1 MTLQIYNTLKRTKEP
16 FVPLK
21 PGSVGMYACGVTV
34 YDLSHIGHARALV
47 VFDVIYRYLKYRG
60 YTVTYVRNYT
70 DIDDKIIKRAQEEG
84 VTYKEIAE
92 RYIQEFDYD
101 MELLGM
107 EKPTVSPRATDHIAE
122 MITMIQILI
131 DKGFAYV
138 VDGDVYFNVGKFPAY
153 GKLSGKNIE
162 ELNAGA
168 RIEVDERKQNPLD
181 FALWKRSKEGEP
193 FWECPWG
200 RGRPGWHI
208 ECSVMSQKYLGKTFD
223 IHGGGMDL
231 IFPHHE
237 NEIAQAECASG
248 EPFARYWIHNGFVN
262 INQQKMSK
270 SLKNFF
276 TIREILHT
284 YHPEVLRLFLLSNHY
299 RSPVDYSEQNLAEAK
314 SGLDRFYALLKDLDE
329 MTNLNAGSAPQSL
342 GERNLV
348 KELQAFPDTFHRAM
362 DDDFNTAEVLG
373 HLFVLTRSLN
383 ALVNQKKKFPTFQ
396 LAEGTRALAK
406 QQFRLVGEVFGL
418 FREAPQDY
426 FQKQRD
432 KGLAAAAI
440 SQEEI
445 EQLIKM
451 REQARGARDFAQA
464 DAIRAQL
471 LEKGIV
477 LKDTPQGTEW
487 TTKGS

>member
-1 MTLQIYNTLKRTKEP
+1 MTLQIYNTMKRNKEP

-21 PGSVGMYACGVTV
+21 EGFVGMYACGVTV

-84 VTYKEIAE
+84 VTYREIAD
-92 RYIQEFDYD
+92 RYIKEFDYD
-101 MELLGM
+101 MQLLGM
-107 EKPTVSPRATDHIAE
+107 EKPTFSPRATDHIGE
-122 MITMIQILI
+122 MIAMIQALI
-131 DKGFAYV
+131 DKGFAYE
-138 VDGDVYFNVGKFPAY
+138 VDGDVYFNVGKFPEY
-153 GKLSGKNIE
+153 GKLSGKNID

-193 FWECPWG
+193 FWDCPWG

-208 ECSVMSQKYLGKTFD
+208 ECSAMSQKYLGTTFD

-248 EPFARYWIHNGFVN
+248 KPFARYWIHNGFVN

-276 TIREILHT
+276 TIREILDT

-299 RSPVDYSEQNLAEAK
+299 RSPVDYSEQNLAEAQ

-329 MTNLNAGSAPQSL
+329 MTGLNPGSALQSL
-342 GERNLV
+342 GERKLV
-348 KELQAFPDTFHRAM
+348 EELKAFSDKFSQAM
-362 DDDFNTAEVLG
+362 DDDFNTAEALG
-373 HLFVLTRSLN
+373 HLFALTRNLN

-406 QQFRLVGEVFGL
+406 QQFRVVGEVFGL
-418 FREAPQDY
+418 FRESPQDY

-432 KGLAAAAI
+432 KGLAAAAV

-451 REQARGARDFAQA
+451 REQARHARDFAQA

-487 TTKGS
+487 TTKSS

>member
-1 MTLQIYNTLKRTKEP
+1 MTLQIYNTMKRNKEP

-21 PGSVGMYACGVTV
+21 EGFVGMYACGVTV

-47 VFDVIYRYLKYRG
+47 VFDVIYRYLKYQG

-84 VTYKEIAE
+84 VTYREIAD
-92 RYIQEFDYD
+92 RYIKEFDYD
-101 MELLGM
+101 MQLLGM
-107 EKPTVSPRATDHIAE
+107 EKPTFSPRATDHIGE
-122 MITMIQILI
+122 MIAMIQALI
-131 DKGFAYV
+131 DKGFAYE
-138 VDGDVYFNVGKFPAY
+138 VDGDVYFNVGKFPEY
-153 GKLSGKNIE
+153 GKLSGKNID

-193 FWECPWG
+193 FWDCPWG

-208 ECSVMSQKYLGKTFD
+208 ECSAMSQKYLGTTFD

-248 EPFARYWIHNGFVN
+248 KPFARYWIHNGFVN

-276 TIREILHT
+276 TIREILDT

-299 RSPVDYSEQNLAEAK
+299 RSPVDYSEQNLAEAQ

-329 MTNLNAGSAPQSL
+329 MTGLNPGSAPQSL

-348 KELQAFPDTFHRAM
+348 EELKAFSDKFSQAM
-362 DDDFNTAEVLG
+362 DDDFNTAEALG
-373 HLFVLTRSLN
+373 HLFALTRNLN

-406 QQFRLVGEVFGL
+406 QQFRIVGEVFGL
-418 FREAPQDY
+418 FRESPQDY

-432 KGLAAAAI
+432 KGLAAAAV

-451 REQARGARDFAQA
+451 REQARHARDFAQA

-487 TTKGS
+487 TTKSS